1 MRKKVYKE
9 GQLWEV
15 VEQLGGVG
23 GGAIVQKSIIFQI
36 EATIEIATRVFHLF

>member
-15 VEQLGGVG
+15 VEQLGGG
-23 GGAIVQKSIIFQI
+23 WAIVQKSIIFQI